1 MTAPVETKTIR
12 VSEETHRR
20 IMAIARDLRGT
31 ADEALTMLL
40 NEDMVHVPLTHVQH
54 QRWKAAANARGVSV
68 RQLISLCVE
77 AAVTGGNSQLIER
90 TYYLVRAILSHHGIS
105 PTAGLQLST
114 DGLQLSTEAPTEGS
128 AP

>member
-1 MTAPVETKTIR
+1 MTAPIETKTVR

-54 QRWKAAANARGVSV
+54 QRWKTAANERGVSV

-77 AAVTGGNSQLIER
+77 AAVTGGDSTLIER
-90 TYYLVRAILSHHGIS
+90 TYYLVRAIVSHHGIS

-114 DGLQLSTEAPTEGS
+114 DAPTEGTTT
-128 AP
+128 